1 MYIKRKSTIFSAP
14 PKLPMDTPSALNYI
28 ILEPMDIKEE
38 ALDQTFSL
46 ISPPITPSHSY
57 TLPHLPSPSRRK
69 ASISSFGSKRSR
81 PYSLVDRALS
91 RNLVGDSMSNS
102 TYSPW
107 SSTGR
112 RNPQVD
118 RNRSSDAE
126 AFSMPQQYMSVCHI
140 FPVSSSRTCTQ
151 RL

>member
-1 MYIKRKSTIFSAP
+1 MYLKRKSAIFSAP
-14 PKLPMDTPSALNYI
+14 PKPPMDTPSALNYI
-28 ILEPMDIKEE
+28 VLEPMDIKEE

-57 TLPHLPSPSRRK
+57 SLPHVPSPSRRK

-91 RNLVGDSMSNS
+91 RSDSMSS
-102 TYSPW
+102 SAYSPW

-126 AFSMPQQYMSVCHI
+126 AFSMPQQYMSVCHT
-140 FPVSSSRTCTQ
+140 FLLLTCTQ